1 MWSWQTGGQRER
13 DNRRTNKKRNKRY
26 INTNT
31 EANANSK
38 RKLWS
43 VSRLGRRDGQKPKKR
58 LVGER
63 VAIEKESWESHL
75 HWLRGL
81 QRVGWVGLE
90 QGLERVS
97 SSPLHMFGVEGPMRG
112 EGLYIRI

>member
-1 MWSWQTGGQRER
+1 MSSWQTGGQRKR
-13 DNRRTNKKRNKRY
+13 DNRKKNKKRNKRY

-63 VAIEKESWESHL
+63 AAIEKESWESRL
-75 HWLRGL
+75 HWLQGL
-81 QRVGWVGLE
+81 ERVGWVGLE

-97 SSPLHMFGVEGPMRG
+97 SSPLPMFGVEGPMRE

>member
-1 MWSWQTGGQRER
+1 M
-13 DNRRTNKKRNKRY
+13 
-26 INTNT
+26 

-63 VAIEKESWESHL
+63 AAIEK
-75 HWLRGL
+75 
-81 QRVGWVGLE
+81 
-90 QGLERVS
+90 
-97 SSPLHMFGVEGPMRG
+97 
-112 EGLYIRI
+112 

>member
-1 MWSWQTGGQRER
+1 MSSWQRER
-13 DNRRTNKKRNKRY
+13 DNRRKNKKRNKRY

-63 VAIEKESWESHL
+63 AAIEKESWGGTCTGCGGCKGLVGLGWNKGWKGSHL
-75 HWLRGL
+75 PHSPCL
-81 QRVGWVGLE
+81 GWRD
-90 QGLERVS
+90 Q
-97 SSPLHMFGVEGPMRG
+97 
-112 EGLYIRI
+112 